1 MVLDVFILSLFDDTI
16 INITALDPSSTTMPV
31 LPILALLV
39 AALIN
44 VTRLRKRLSFP
55 LLLVADASLAL
66 VLWTILPQP
75 SIAPWWGPLTS
86 IVSQWPLLWKN
97 SPKAMAHGGP
107 LGMGCGKLVEVLVA
121 ILLWRGIHDEWPAI
135 SLGPLP
141 GIPAWIGMF
150 ILSAGVNLVLRLWS
164 TKLKSRGDHS
174 GVNDM
179 VESTQG
185 RALSTNEHV
194 QIFGLALLNG
204 ACEEITARWFWMA
217 EFQSYTTTT
226 TSTTATHDYANLV
239 QAAVFGIWHYHGI
252 PSGFAGVALTFVYG
266 YIMGLLCLYGEGLFL
281 PIIAHGIADYY
292 IFAIIARQQQQ
303 QQQQQQQ
310 TTKDN
315 S

>member
-1 MVLDVFILSLFDDTI
+1 V
-16 INITALDPSSTTMPV
+16 
-31 LPILALLV
+31 V

-86 IVSQWPLLWKN
+86 IVSRWPLLWKK
-97 SPKAMAHGGP
+97 SPKALAHGGP

-121 ILLWRGIHDEWPAI
+121 IFLWRLVQDEWPTI
-135 SLGPLP
+135 SMGPLP
-141 GIPAWIGMF
+141 GIPAWLGMF
-150 ILSAGVNLVLRLWS
+150 VLSAGVNLVLQLWS
-164 TKLKSRGDHS
+164 STLKSRGDHS

-185 RALSTNEHV
+185 RALSRNEHI

-204 ACEEITARWFWMA
+204 ACEEITSRWFWMA
-217 EFQSYTTTT
+217 EFQRYT
-226 TSTTATHDYANLV
+226 TSTQYANLV

-266 YIMGLLCLYGEGLFL
+266 YIMGLLCLYGKGLFL
-281 PIIAHGIADYY
+281 PIVAHAIADYY

-303 QQQQQQQ
+303 Q